1 MREKLFKSRNIPV
14 YTKNGKSNIEFSRG
28 KAGVYM
34 IYAPNGIL
42 RYIGYSGSQ
51 LEKTILRHFQSWEDN
66 KQVRVSYA
74 NKSLYS
80 VRIVLTTPTRAAALE
95 RALIV
100 KYKPVDNPNKLSL
113 YMPAKEEIQLLDEF
127 ENSFV
132 KTNLEM
138 EDAPF

>member
-14 YTKNGKSNIEFSRG
+14 YTKDGKSNIAFSRG

-34 IYAPNGIL
+34 IYAPFGQL
-42 RYIGYSGSQ
+42 RYIGFSGSQ

-74 NKSLYS
+74 NKDLYS

-100 KYKPVDNPNKLSL
+100 KYKPVDNPNKLAL
-113 YMPAKEEIQLLDEF
+113 YLSAKEDIMMLDEF
-127 ENSFV
+127 ESAFV
-132 KTNLEM
+132 KTNTEM
-138 EDAPF
+138 EEAPF